1 MDQQYNEIMRLSTDL
16 AERCREGLK
25 QIKAKLNEGGLED
38 TMAYFNH
45 IANSFYNILESIQP
59 VLGELSP
66 NELESRSKSLHE
78 AFGAAVKAYEAKDR
92 DRALEVMQFTLIPA
106 YKKWQEELDRCFRPH
121 IEVN

>member
-1 MDQQYNEIMRLSTDL
+1 MDQQYNEIMRLSADL
-16 AERCREGLK
+16 AERCREGLE

-59 VLGELSP
+59 LLGELSP
-66 NELESRSKSLHE
+66 NELEFRSKSLHE

-92 DRALEVMQFTLIPA
+92 DHVLEVMQFTLIPA
-106 YKKWQEELDRCFRPH
+106 YNKWQGELERCFRPY